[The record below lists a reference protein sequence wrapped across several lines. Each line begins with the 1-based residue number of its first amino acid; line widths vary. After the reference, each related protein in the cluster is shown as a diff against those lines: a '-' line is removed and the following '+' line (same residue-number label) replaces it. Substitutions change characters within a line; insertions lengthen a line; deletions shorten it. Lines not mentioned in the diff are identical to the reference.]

1 MAVVKRISSKA
12 KVGKIEK
19 YLKQEEKTEEKLIS
33 GMNCD
38 SDNFAKQC
46 EMTSM
51 LYDKNQEKNDRK
63 YYHIIQSFS
72 PKDNDKLT
80 LEQAHKIGEQFAEKN
95 FKGYEVLIVTHKD
108 KEHIHNHFVVNSVSL
123 ENGKKY
129 RADNKSLWQLRR
141 TSNELCKENNLTN
154 SIQPLDRRTKEKIT
168 SGELRKMVR
177 GEDTWKSDLKAQ
189 ITECARTSNTIEEFK
204 NRMKE
209 KYNVEVTERVRT
221 SKGQKSTIYQ
231 YKGEGFNKP
240 CGDFRLGEEYKK
252 EYIENGIIR
261 RSEEKARGKDT
272 RTNAGQSAGAEQR
285 TPRPI
290 TTEEVVR
297 ADNYLARRNNQN
309 AEKVDKQVD
318 ERIRSHRQQRED
330 FERVNRETETSR
342 NQSQGTRADREP
354 SHEKNQGI
362 ERER

>member
-12 KVGKIEK
+12 KVSKIEK

-51 LYDKNQEKNDRK
+51 LYNKNQEKNDRK

-80 LEQAHKIGEQFAEKN
+80 LEQAHKIGVKFAEKN
-95 FKGYEVLIVTHKD
+95 FKGYEVLVVTHKD

-141 TSNELCKENNLTN
+141 TSNELCKENNLVN
-154 SIQPLDRRTKEKIT
+154 SIQPLEKRAKEKINNAEIRGKE
-168 SGELRKMVR
+168 SWQGELKKQVMEVS
-177 GEDTWKSDLKAQ
+177 KNA
-189 ITECARTSNTIEEFK
+189 TSLDDFRSK
-204 NRMKE
+204 LYE
-209 KYNVEVTERVRT
+209 KYKVETQIVTRT
-221 SKGQKSTIYQ
+221 RKGNKEEILE
-231 YKGEGFNKP
+231 YKPKGNRKFF
-240 CGDFRLGEEYKK
+240 DAQRRLGTDFGK
-252 EYIENGIIR
+252 EYIDELTR
-261 RSEEKARGKDT
+261 RNAEKERA
-272 RTNAGQSAGAEQR
+272 RTNAGQPRGAEQR

-330 FERVNRETETSR
+330 FERVNRETKTGR

>member
-38 SDNFAKQC
+38 SGNFAKQC

-80 LEQAHKIGEQFAEKN
+80 LEQAHKIGEKFAEKN
-95 FKGYEVLIVTHKD
+95 FKGYEVLVVTHKD

-141 TSNELCKENNLTN
+141 TSNELCKENNLIN

-189 ITECARTSNTIEEFK
+189 ITECAKTSNTIEEFK

-272 RTNAGQSAGAEQR
+272 RFNAEQSTRDIDERLVR
-285 TPRPI
+285 TTSAI
-290 TTEEVVR
+290 TTREQQQIDEIER
-297 ADNYLARRNNQN
+297 NTTETIRNNQ
-309 AEKVDKQVD
+309 
-318 ERIRSHRQQRED
+318 QQRAD
-330 FERVNRETETSR
+330 FERVKRETETGR
-342 NQSQGTRADREP
+342 NQSQGTRANREP

>member
-80 LEQAHKIGEQFAEKN
+80 LEQAHKIGEKFAEKN
-95 FKGYEVLIVTHKD
+95 FKGYEVLVVTHKD

-141 TSNELCKENNLTN
+141 TSNELCKENNLIN

-272 RTNAGQSAGAEQR
+272 RFNAEQSTRDIDERLVR
-285 TPRPI
+285 TTSAI
-290 TTEEVVR
+290 TTREQQQIDEIER
-297 ADNYLARRNNQN
+297 NTTETIRNNQ
-309 AEKVDKQVD
+309 
-318 ERIRSHRQQRED
+318 QQRAD
-330 FERVNRETETSR
+330 FERVKRETETGR
-342 NQSQGTRADREP
+342 NQSQGTRANREP
-354 SHEKNQGI
+354 SYEKKQGI